1 MALSSRA
8 FLRLIGIDAGGSG
21 SIIVSP
27 EFSVSIKNV
36 CNGLEVTAIFFATIL
51 GFPASWKSKL
61 LGLAIGYPVIYAIN
75 IVRIVVLF
83 ILGFKMPQ
91 VFETAHYYYA
101 QAFVIIATVCV
112 WLVWVSLYSQY
123 GTKTSH
129 RLSD

>member
-1 MALSSRA
+1 MR
-8 FLRLIGIDAGGSG
+8 
-21 SIIVSP
+21 
-27 EFSVSIKNV
+27 
-36 CNGLEVTAIFFATIL
+36 
-51 GFPASWKSKL
+51 

-75 IVRIVVLF
+75 FVRIVVLF